1 MRSRLARHDSSIP
14 IGCMTK
20 SGSSADVVEQVI
32 GSILGQVRSSM
43 RFLLESLVTEFV
55 NVICGE
61 LNLDNLVCSL
71 P

>member
-1 MRSRLARHDSSIP
+1 
-14 IGCMTK
+14 
-20 SGSSADVVEQVI
+20 
-32 GSILGQVRSSM
+32 M